1 MSKEKKRASKK
12 EFENLYPLSEALTKG
27 GPIIWLSCLIMGL
40 GNILAGQIVKG
51 LLFLA
56 IEVAV
61 IVYMV
66 LPTGGIH
73 WLSLLPSLGDRLT
86 EEIWNDAK
94 GVYEYV
100 IGDNSQQILLYA
112 VATMAIVVFFAVIWS
127 SSVRSGWKA
136 QSLKKAGKHV
146 PTIMDDIKGLFD
158 ENIHKLLMT
167 PPFLTLTIFTI
178 IPLVYMMLM
187 AFTNYSQVDS
197 HLILFDWV
205 GL

>member
-12 EFENLYPLSEALTKG
+12 EFETLYPLSEALTKG

-40 GNILAGQIVKG
+40 GNILAGQVVKG

-112 VATMAIVVFFAVIWS
+112 VATMAIVVFFAVI
-127 SSVRSGWKA
+127 
-136 QSLKKAGKHV
+136 
-146 PTIMDDIKGLFD
+146 
-158 ENIHKLLMT
+158 
-167 PPFLTLTIFTI
+167 
-178 IPLVYMMLM
+178 
-187 AFTNYSQVDS
+187 
-197 HLILFDWV
+197 
-205 GL
+205 